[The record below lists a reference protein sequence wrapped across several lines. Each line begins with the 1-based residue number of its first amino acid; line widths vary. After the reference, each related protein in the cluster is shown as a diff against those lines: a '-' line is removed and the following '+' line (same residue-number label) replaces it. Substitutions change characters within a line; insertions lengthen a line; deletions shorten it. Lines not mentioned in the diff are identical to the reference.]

1 MDRRV
6 VRVLLTAIL
15 LVLVAGVALAQRPGA
30 VRQPSVLQQ
39 MTMVDLSTLTPAL
52 LLRDFE
58 QALNA
63 RNVPTERRQAAI
75 DRYKQLPPDLQQSL
89 LSTADIRYAEAL
101 QRSDLYMAR
110 INPELLAS
118 LAAAL
123 FRINSLWPGQGA
135 PGAWSYAFGNGFSD
149 NCKVFFDGTQAE
161 SYYLDLSE
169 FFPHSMALKVPAG
182 ATRDQMHQVKVRNMN
197 TNAETAV
204 VQYEIVAPRGYRGYH
219 GWKFANFSRPTIDW
233 KLYRHYFGAAAVEY
247 ANGTHRPAAQQWF
260 DDAYTKAGSGGNCY
274 GMSVS
279 SLRVRNHEYDHMF
292 HANYFTNP
300 GTAQSWCWWYDW
312 NDTTRETVQQQQGAW
327 YTQEVLD
334 VHTNLYNTQS
344 ARDIY
349 NRCVS
354 LVGQVTNRP
363 VLVVWGDG
371 WGHAVVPYLCQE
383 DGNTRH
389 IRVYDN
395 NNPYRENETGSVDPN
410 EATVN
415 WSANT
420 FAFGSAPK
428 GVAMSYD
435 ECTPANP
442 HLPGAEYGGPGS
454 AAVVVAVSD
463 NTQVQQITDNA
474 GHRFFNPDGSVNE
487 DPNTRIPFSMRM
499 YPLVQ
504 RPPVLTL
511 PQRPVLIEGLQLGL
525 TVPPGPALFVFSQ
538 PPSSL
543 NFTIAGDGA
552 KRVSFFSAGR
562 VLSTEAA
569 GLGEIRL
576 LGANALPAVQFPN
589 PQQLGLQSVRF
600 VRSREGGD
608 RLFDL
613 TGLRNLGNQA
623 LVLTP
628 TEDGRA
634 LDLQAAMGAG
644 LDLQV
649 EGPGGPGARSVRY
662 QNVMLGAG
670 NAMTLSPSD
679 WGELE
684 RTELKVQF
692 RNLQT
697 NQMLQQINVPPLR

>member
-1 MDRRV
+1 MDRRS
-6 VRVLLTAIL
+6 VRVILTAMV
-15 LVLVAGVALAQRPGA
+15 LVLVAGVALAQRPGI
-30 VRQPSVLQQ
+30 VRQPLVLQQ
-39 MTMVDLSTLTPAL
+39 TMMVDVTKLTPAL
-52 LLRDFE
+52 LLQDFE
-58 QALNA
+58 LALKT
-63 RNVPTERRQAAI
+63 RNVPEDQRQAAM

-101 QRSDLYMAR
+101 HRSDLYIAQIRAEWIGGIIAR
-110 INPELLAS
+110 
-118 LAAAL
+118 L
-123 FRINSLWPGQGA
+123 FRITSIWPSQGA
-135 PGAWSYAFGNGFSD
+135 PGAWSYAFGDGFNAD
-149 NCKVFFDGTQAE
+149 CKVYFDGAQVE
-161 SYYLDLSE
+161 SFYIDMSE
-169 FFPHSMALKVPAG
+169 FFPRSMAFKVPTN
-182 ATRDQMHQVKVRNMN
+182 ATRDQMHNVFVRNMN
-197 TNAETAV
+197 TSADTAT

-219 GWKFANFSRPTIDW
+219 GWKFSNFSRATIDW

-260 DDAYTKAGSGGNCY
+260 DDAYTKAGAGGNCY

-300 GTAQSWCWWYDW
+300 ATAQSWCWWYDW

-354 LVGQVTNRP
+354 LVGQVINRP
-363 VLVVWGDG
+363 VLVVWGTG
-371 WGHAVVPYLCQE
+371 WGHAVVPYLCQA

-428 GVAMSYD
+428 GVAMSYE
-435 ECTPANP
+435 ECTPPNP
-442 HLPGAEYGGPGS
+442 HLPGAEYGGPG
-454 AAVVVAVSD
+454 ANAVVVAVSD
-463 NTQVQQITDNA
+463 NTRVEQITDDA
-474 GHRFFNPDGSVNE
+474 GHRFFNPDGSLNE

-504 RPPVLTL
+504 RPPVLRL
-511 PQRPVLIEGLQLGL
+511 PERPVLIQGLQLGL
-525 TVPPGPALFVFSQ
+525 QVPEGPVLFVFSQ
-538 PPSSL
+538 PPSNL
-543 NFTIAGDGA
+543 NFNIAGDGA
-552 KRVSFFSAGR
+552 KRLSFYFTGR
-562 VLSTEAA
+562 LLTAEAL
-569 GLGEIRL
+569 GMGEIRL
-576 LGANALPAVQFPN
+576 MGANALPAVQFPN
-589 PQQLGLQSVRF
+589 PQQLQLQSLRF
-600 VRSREGGD
+600 LRSREGGD
-608 RLFDL
+608 RLFNLMQLHDL
-613 TGLRNLGNQA
+613 GAEA
-623 LVLTP
+623 LTLSP
-628 TEDGRA
+628 SEDGRS

-644 LDLQV
+644 FNLLV
-649 EGPGGPGARSVRY
+649 EGPGGQGTRNVRY

-670 NAMTLSPSD
+670 NAMTLSPTD
-679 WGELE
+679 WGELQ

-697 NQMLQQINVPPLR
+697 NQFLQQINVAPLR